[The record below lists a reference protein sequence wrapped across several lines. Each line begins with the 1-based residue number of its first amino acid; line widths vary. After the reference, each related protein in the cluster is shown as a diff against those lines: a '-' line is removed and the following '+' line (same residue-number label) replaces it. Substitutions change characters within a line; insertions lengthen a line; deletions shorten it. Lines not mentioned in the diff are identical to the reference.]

1 MPTLALVN
9 QRYPST
15 LVPHTLAD
23 IPRNS
28 ELVYGLILDD
38 VAVVCGRGKCNRAKV
53 IFDGAQQTT
62 VHIKAMTVRLHRRY
76 GPPHQVV
83 ERFVIPC
90 ASKAEALAVE
100 RDLHRS
106 IGGDGPNIPPEI
118 QAALLHGLAPGSAAF
133 LLLRAALTSAY
144 DGLSDL
150 RRWRDAGIG
159 DDATW
164 SDIRNRLAL

>member
-1 MPTLALVN
+1 
-9 QRYPST
+9 
-15 LVPHTLAD
+15 VPHTLAD

-100 RDLHRS
+100 RDLHAR
-106 IGGDGPNIPPEI
+106 IGGAGANIPPEI

-164 SDIRNRLAL
+164 SDIRNRLSL

>member
-1 MPTLALVN
+1 
-9 QRYPST
+9 
-15 LVPHTLAD
+15 VPHTLAD

-90 ASKAEALAVE
+90 VSKAEALAVE

-118 QAALLHGLAPGSAAF
+118 QAALLAGLPPSSPAYI
-133 LLLRAALTSAY
+133 LLRAALLSAY

-150 RRWRDAGIG
+150 RRWRAAGIA

-164 SDIRNRLAL
+164 AEINQRLAL